1 MEIDLFTPTLLFPT
15 ISLVLLA
22 FTHRFL
28 ASLIQQLRDD
38 DARNRDQ
45 NLLEQIC
52 GLRGVRSILRMLVS
66 ERWHCPLG
74 QPMRRL
80 RSARFETETPH
91 STWYKNP
98 VLYGVLKIRTLED
111 KYGRRETSN
120 RQQVRVG
127 AHAVSPGVLGNIQ
140 LRVGSRQ

>member
-28 ASLIQQLRDD
+28 TSLIQQLRDD

-52 GLRGVRSILRMLVS
+52 ALRGVRLILRMLVA

-74 QPMRRL
+74 QPM
-80 RSARFETETPH
+80 
-91 STWYKNP
+91 
-98 VLYGVLKIRTLED
+98 
-111 KYGRRETSN
+111 
-120 RQQVRVG
+120 
-127 AHAVSPGVLGNIQ
+127 
-140 LRVGSRQ
+140 